1 MTQPIEEKTIRLLR
15 RHYFINFIVLGILFL
30 LTLFHVIRIVETPS
44 SLAVIIDQC
53 SILLTIIGI
62 PLALK
67 SFSNKINK
75 KPRTDNVKK
84 GIKIYKKAFFQRL
97 YLLSFVILWN
107 ILASTISDSKNYI
120 WLIIILFI
128 ILLFCKPSFPELKD
142 LIEIKDKENTITE

>member
-30 LTLFHVIRIVETPS
+30 LTLFHVISIVETPS

-75 KPRTDNVKK
+75 KPRPNDAKK
-84 GIKIYKKAFFQRL
+84 GIKIYKKAFLQRL

-107 ILASTISDSKNYI
+107 ILASVISHNRNYI

-128 ILLFCKPSFPELKD
+128 TLLFCKPSFPELKN
-142 LIEIKDKENTITE
+142 LIEIKNKENEITE